1 MRAVSLEYGSHWR
14 PRLKRTQEETP
25 GSLLIR
31 RHRGCLPWVGRLID
45 SSHWDSVCTPGLH
58 AIPGGPTFYGQ
69 QLSTFQGNLKT
80 PCPKTEGGGLAHG
93 KELGCG
99 MESIWHLSL
108 GKVEGNTQRPSP
120 EQVWRQNTP
129 LSLVLSDDVL
139 GEFHSCL
146 QKRASYWFCKT
157 LAQLS
162 NPVLPAGLAFALQWL
177 HSSCKG
183 SCLVLWIR
191 VWLTSRI
198 RLISGD
204 QRQISQGSLYSYILP
219 LGMMHCL
226 GASCLPDVLP
236 ENPLPPLP
244 IRHSFQKHMS
254 SSDLVRC
261 SLFCTEYGF
270 GVRLK
275 SCHLQMIWHWASH
288 ITFLK
293 LSFISWKVGIIIT
306 ATQEVHVKC
315 SLHAE

>member
-1 MRAVSLEYGSHWR
+1 MQSQVVPPFMGSTYPHSRGTLKPPPPR
-14 PRLKRTQEETP
+14 PRVVVWHT
-25 GSLLIR
+25 
-31 RHRGCLPWVGRLID
+31 
-45 SSHWDSVCTPGLH
+45 
-58 AIPGGPTFYGQ
+58 
-69 QLSTFQGNLKT
+69 
-80 PCPKTEGGGLAHG
+80 G

-99 MESIWHLSL
+99 MESIWHLCL

-139 GEFHSCL
+139 AEFHSCL

-162 NPVLPAGLAFALQWL
+162 NPVLPSGLAFALQWL

-191 VWLTSRI
+191 VWLTSSI

-226 GASCLPDVLP
+226 GASCLPNVLP
-236 ENPLPPLP
+236 EHPLPPLS
-244 IRHSFQKHMS
+244 IRRSFQKYMS